1 MKKQINRQIFKVIIS
16 LFFVG
21 FLFFGFTSNAFAVT
35 NLYYSVGQNT
45 TDHKTGSPTVTIAS
59 GVATFS
65 VAQTA
70 TNMGVG
76 DAVTYN
82 TNVVAYITGKTS
94 TSVWTVMTAIGG
106 VPDNITDST
115 VVSIAHAFSSLNAA
129 INGSTPGVA
138 NATHFNSKVLT
149 AGDGYTMNI
158 PLYYDTGSDTTAL
171 DIGSNNSVWTTDA
184 TRYIHI
190 YTPYSTTSEVNQSQ
204 RHTGKWTANAYTLS
218 FDTTA
223 WGIQIDEKYV
233 LVEGLQIEGGNNST
247 NTYAM
252 IYGYY
257 GWAPT
262 QSIQITNNIFRLKPT
277 FTYSGYGIH
286 LVDSSDKYKI
296 WNNIFYDLTNAAIN
310 VNNSGVIAVIYNN
323 TFANNSNGITFV
335 NAGSSIAKNN
345 LFYNNTTATAG
356 TFPAGT
362 DYNSTSSASM
372 GYTVTGSGN
381 THDRLSQTFT
391 FIDAA
396 NKDFHIAS
404 NDAGARDVGVD
415 LSADGSLAFNTDI
428 DAQSRPYNTVWDIGA
443 DEYLPPPATTFTF
456 TGPSSGVVD
465 TQSSNFTVTPDY
477 AYTGTITLTPSGAGS
492 TGLSATVLTFS
503 DSATPQT
510 FTITP
515 TAEGDV
521 ILTPTNNGGLANPA
535 NLTYTVS
542 GATDATLSIVTTT
555 VKGVALIGLGTPNAT
570 IGSAT
575 GGTITITRTQSFDT
589 TNTGSYITTFLA
601 TNPSATVNRVVKY
614 ASGASITNFDT
625 DAVYTSAAIADG
637 DFFIIKV
644 TASNGSTVLY
654 YKVTVTVVASAGDII
669 AVRISSDA
677 RRQGWVGEF
686 DISGVSTGGTYDFN
700 LDTNN
705 VTTANTPYFTI
716 TSLGYDASGNA
727 TTISRTVYVMNALR
741 KVYPDN
747 ASNDETSEIGYV
759 TVRASL
765 SEWIYSSDTL
775 TFTAPTSFYT
785 QGGTP
790 SNAIT
795 SYAVTNGATQAYPK
809 VVANWSWPGYSRIT
823 GSTFNLSA
831 IAFHRSAQQGQSV
844 RAVKYTCTDQLSNSA
859 TATVTGATIDS
870 TKNDTV
876 PVAEYIGTISTTSL
890 TQGDTLTCNFQA
902 YPWYGDSG
910 SILNTGDGTNT
921 MPTPLY
927 APQYYVLDKT
937 GAHGSTIAVVDATLG
952 NNDTGVA
959 IDSASFDS
967 GTPPASFQNIYA
979 AANAIAAY
987 NNTNHSR
994 NDVSGGVIY
1003 LKEGSHAWT
1012 GGTLSVG
1019 AAANNATW
1027 LTVTKFPGTARAN
1040 VLITSTSGDKLIGH
1054 KVKFED
1060 VKFTNGTGVILS
1072 GLDALWVDYST
1083 IAPTAGVYGTF
1094 DSTTVNYITAS
1105 NVSGSYSPTGNSSIA
1120 LMRGNL
1126 STASLVNSI
1135 QPAYTVLGN
1144 SLTNSG
1150 DGSISDAYTTTPA
1163 VSNGIYAFNLFY
1175 ANADA
1180 SILNKFYANTI
1191 GTAVIQNIFERSG
1204 VSSTPL
1210 IQIAADATTYESN
1223 NVLVWNNTFIGQRDN
1238 MAYADSG
1245 TSGPIWRRDWSIK
1258 NNIFDDL
1265 NVVTDTDAHGGTP
1278 SADRYGNHSVVF
1290 GTGLSGNL
1298 ITERVGAGYIPQ
1310 FLGMSSISGV
1320 KVTNPIDPNYVDDA
1334 SYLGTGLGN
1343 GDYHLTMLS
1352 PTVDLVPS
1360 GETLL
1365 PYDIAGVPRSN
1376 TSSSSGA
1383 YEFASDDATLNTF
1396 TISSGTL
1403 SPSFA
1408 SGTITYTASVANNVT
1423 SITVTPTASQGSSAT
1438 ITVNAVSVN
1447 SGSASGSI
1455 SLDVGENIITTIV
1468 TAPDTTTT
1476 KTYTTTVTRLPSS
1489 DATLSNFTISEGTLS
1504 PVFDANT
1511 ITYTASVATGVTS
1524 MTVTPTATQGGS
1536 STITV
1541 NGSTVASSVASS
1553 SISLDYGD
1561 NIITVIVTAP
1571 DAVTTKT
1578 YTTTVTRAVT
1588 TIVATAIAGVTAP
1601 VTGETPVTTVT
1612 AGTGYTGTVT
1622 WSDSPVTFASNTA
1635 YTATITLSA
1644 TSGYTLTGVT
1654 LNQFTISGASATN
1667 SANAGVITAVFPA
1680 TDTTIVATAIAGVTA
1695 PVTGATPV
1703 TTVTAGTGYT
1713 GTVTWNG
1720 TPSTFAS
1727 ATIYTATIT
1736 LSATSGYTLTG
1747 VTLNQF
1753 TISGASATNSANAGV
1768 ITAVFPATDTTIVAT
1783 AIAGVTAPVTGATPV
1798 TTVTAGTGYTG
1809 TVTWNGTPS
1818 TFASATIYTATITLS
1833 ATSGY
1838 TLTGVTLNQFT
1849 ISGASATNSAN
1860 AGVITAV
1867 FPATDTTI
1875 VATAIAGVTAPVT
1888 GETPVTTVTA
1898 GTGYTGTVTWN
1909 GTPSTFASAT
1919 IYTATITLSA
1929 TSGYTLTGVTL
1940 NQFTISGASATNSAN
1955 AGVITAV
1962 FPETVPNST
1971 PITAIA
1977 VISGTIQVGS
1987 VLTAGALTP
1996 AEATASYQW
2005 YSSSTSGGI
2014 YSVISGATSSTY
2026 TLVSDNAGKYIKVT
2040 ATGTGSYDSSVTSTV
2055 TTVVT
2060 APVASITVTGAGSA
2074 ITVVNRST
2082 LQMSGAVLPSYATN
2096 QVLSWSIT
2104 NGTGTATI
2112 DSSTGLLSALG
2123 AGTVTV
2129 NASATDGSGITGT
2142 LVVTVTAAPGG
2153 GRGSASISFASNISS
2168 TNTTTTSIISPS
2180 SPSSPSSTTSIV
2192 SITPSSSNSYNFGT
2206 TTLKNGSK
2214 GEAVKE
2220 LQRFLNDKLNL
2231 GLEIDGV
2238 LGPKTISVIKKWQKD
2253 NGLTPDGL
2261 IGAKTKALMNT
2272 LVPSVGIEPTSRP

>member
-727 TTISRTVYVMNALR
+727 TTISRTVYLMNALR

-790 SNAIT
+790 SSAIT

-844 RAVKYTCTDQLSNSA
+844 RAVKYTCTDQHSNSA

-890 TQGDTLTCNFQA
+890 PQGDTLTCNFQA

-1210 IQIAADATTYESN
+1210 IQIAADDTTYESN

-1423 SITVTPTASQGSSAT
+1423 SITVTPTATQGGSAT
-1438 ITVNAVSVN
+1438 ITVNA
-1447 SGSASGSI
+1447 
-1455 SLDVGENIITTIV
+1455 
-1468 TAPDTTTT
+1468 
-1476 KTYTTTVTRLPSS
+1476 SS
-1489 DATLSNFTISEGTLS
+1489 
-1504 PVFDANT
+1504 
-1511 ITYTASVATGVTS
+1511 
-1524 MTVTPTATQGGS
+1524 
-1536 STITV
+1536 
-1541 NGSTVASSVASS
+1541 VASSVASS

-1601 VTGETPVTTVT
+1601 VTGDTPVTTVT

-1644 TSGYTLTGVT
+1644 TSGY
-1654 LNQFTISGASATN
+1654 N
-1667 SANAGVITAVFPA
+1667 
-1680 TDTTIVATAIAGVTA
+1680 
-1695 PVTGATPV
+1695 
-1703 TTVTAGTGYT
+1703 
-1713 GTVTWNG
+1713 
-1720 TPSTFAS
+1720 
-1727 ATIYTATIT
+1727 
-1736 LSATSGYTLTG
+1736 
-1747 VTLNQF
+1747 
-1753 TISGASATNSANAGV
+1753 
-1768 ITAVFPATDTTIVAT
+1768 
-1783 AIAGVTAPVTGATPV
+1783 
-1798 TTVTAGTGYTG
+1798 
-1809 TVTWNGTPS
+1809 
-1818 TFASATIYTATITLS
+1818 
-1833 ATSGY
+1833 
-1838 TLTGVTLNQFT
+1838 
-1849 ISGASATNSAN
+1849 
-1860 AGVITAV
+1860 
-1867 FPATDTTI
+1867 
-1875 VATAIAGVTAPVT
+1875 
-1888 GETPVTTVTA
+1888 
-1898 GTGYTGTVTWN
+1898 
-1909 GTPSTFASAT
+1909 
-1919 IYTATITLSA
+1919 
-1929 TSGYTLTGVTL
+1929 LTGVTL

-2238 LGPKTISVIKKWQKD
+2238 LGSKTIAVIKKWQKENGLVPDGLIGSKTKALMNNNIITTSPTTSTSSNSYNFGTSTLKNGSKGETVKELQRFLNDKLNLGLEIDGVLGPKTISVIKKWQKD

-2261 IGAKTKALMNT
+2261 IGAKTKALMNM
-2272 LVPSVGIEPTSRP
+2272 LVQ